1 MQAIDFSRFQHR
13 FNIGK
18 SLLINGTDKGNF
30 LFHYKFFN
38 RIFIHILTFLLYQT
52 AMKETFV
59 NDSIFITNR
68 FLALKPLKITFNFA
82 TEFIIPIN
90 I

>member
-1 MQAIDFSRFQHR
+1 MVIVMKRAETFMSR
-13 FNIGK
+13 NLESK
-18 SLLINGTDKGNF
+18 SLRDCLDRQFAKLLQF
-30 LFHYKFFN
+30 E
-38 RIFIHILTFLLYQT
+38 FIHIFTFLLYQT